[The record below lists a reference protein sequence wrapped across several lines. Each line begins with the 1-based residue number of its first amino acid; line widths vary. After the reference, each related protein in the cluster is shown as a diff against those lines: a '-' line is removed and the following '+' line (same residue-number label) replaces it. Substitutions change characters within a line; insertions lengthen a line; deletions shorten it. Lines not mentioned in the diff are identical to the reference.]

1 MNKTGNTVTS
11 PSAPAANENKKPT
24 KLAVDI
30 NTLHARESFK
40 KYCSVFFTKLKPLQ
54 QKQYVN
60 DYVLVYVF
68 YLIIELRNIMYTC
81 SVTKFRQII
90 IQRSL
95 TTQACCNMAYTCI
108 ASGQYLCTEDTIAQ
122 YF

>member
-24 KLAVDI
+24 KPAVDI

-60 DYVLVYVF
+60 DYVLVGIRILF
-68 YLIIELRNIMYTC
+68 N
-81 SVTKFRQII
+81 
-90 IQRSL
+90 
-95 TTQACCNMAYTCI
+95 N
-108 ASGQYLCTEDTIAQ
+108 
-122 YF
+122 